1 MIQTNTALY
10 YWIGGG
16 LLLLAFLYFISL
28 YNYLVNLKNRISKNW
43 ANIDVLL
50 KQRNDEL
57 HKLIETCKQ
66 YRDFERSTLEA
77 IVLARNNAQAAQ
89 TKVNMAELGIAESA
103 IRSGL
108 TKLFALAENYPDLK
122 TNQSFLQLQAR
133 ISDLES
139 SIADRRELYNE
150 SVNINNITIEQF
162 PSNLVA
168 HAFHFSSADLL
179 EFSVEEKQDVDV
191 KKLFTSE

>member
-1 MIQTNTALY
+1 MAQPSSSLSI
-10 YWIGGG
+10 WILSG
-16 LLLLAFLYFISL
+16 LFVLGLLYFISL
-28 YNYLVNLKNRISKNW
+28 YNYLVSVKNRVSKSW
-43 ANIDVLL
+43 SNIDVLL

-77 IVLARNNAQAAQ
+77 IVMARNNAQTAQ
-89 TKVNMAELGIAESA
+89 ANANMAELGIAEGA

-122 TNQSFLQLQAR
+122 TSQSFLQLQNR

-162 PSNLVA
+162 PSNLLA
-168 HAFHFSSADLL
+168 RFFHFSSADLL
-179 EFSVEEKQDVDV
+179 EFSTEETRDVDV
-191 KKLFTSE
+191 KQLFNR

>member
-1 MIQTNTALY
+1 MTQTSASLPL
-10 YWIGGG
+10 WILGGI
-16 LLLLAFLYFISL
+16 LILAFLYFISL
-28 YNYLVNLKNRISKNW
+28 YNYLVNLKNRVSKNW

-77 IVLARNNAQAAQ
+77 IVLARNNAQTAQ
-89 TKVNMAELGIAESA
+89 TTANMAELGIAEGA

-122 TNQSFLQLQAR
+122 TNQSFLQLQTR
-133 ISDLES
+133 ISDLEN

-168 HAFHFSSADLL
+168 RLFQFSHADLL
-179 EFSVEEKQDVDV
+179 EFLVEEKKDIDV
-191 KKLFTSE
+191 KQLFRS

>member
-1 MIQTNTALY
+1 MLQTSSSLPL
-10 YWIGGG
+10 WIICGV
-16 LLLLAFLYFISL
+16 LVLAFLYFIYL
-28 YNYLVNLKNRISKNW
+28 YNYLVNLKNKVSKNW
-43 ANIDVLL
+43 ANIDVIL

-57 HKLIETCKQ
+57 HKLIETCIQ

-77 IVLARNNAQAAQ
+77 IVLARNNAQTAQ
-89 TKVNMAELGIAESA
+89 TNVNMAALGIAEGA
-103 IRSGL
+103 IRGGL

-133 ISDLES
+133 ISDLEN

-162 PSNLVA
+162 PSNLIA
-168 HAFHFSSADLL
+168 QLFRFSPADLL
-179 EFSVEEKQDVDV
+179 EFSTEEKKDVDI
-191 KKLFTSE
+191 KHLFVR

>member
-1 MIQTNTALY
+1 MLQINSSLPL
-10 YWIGGG
+10 WIIGG
-16 LLLLAFLYFISL
+16 LSVLALLYFISL
-28 YNYLVNLKNRISKNW
+28 FNYLVNLKNKVSKNW
-43 ANIDVLL
+43 ANIDVIL

-57 HKLIETCKQ
+57 HKLIETCIQ

-77 IVLARNNAQAAQ
+77 IVLARNNAQTAQ
-89 TKVNMAELGIAESA
+89 TNVNMTELGIAESA

-162 PSNLVA
+162 PSNLI
-168 HAFHFSSADLL
+168 AFIFRFSPAELL
-179 EFSVEEKQDVDV
+179 EFSTEEKQDIDV
-191 KKLFTSE
+191 KRLFAR

>member
-1 MIQTNTALY
+1 MIPTNTTLPF
-10 YWIGGG
+10 WIVGG
-16 LLLLAFLYFISL
+16 LLVLALLYFISL
-28 YNYLVNLKNRISKNW
+28 YNYLVSLKNRVAKNW
-43 ANIDVLL
+43 SNIDVLL

-66 YRDFERSTLEA
+66 YRDFERATLEA
-77 IVLARNNAQAAQ
+77 IVLARNNAQTAQ
-89 TKVNMAELGIAESA
+89 TNVNMVELGIAENA

-133 ISDLES
+133 ISDLEN

-162 PSNLVA
+162 PSNLIA
-168 HAFHFSSADLL
+168 RMFRFSHADLL
-179 EFSVEEKQDVDV
+179 EFSTEQKQDVDIN
-191 KKLFTSE
+191 KMFGS

>member
-1 MIQTNTALY
+1 MTQTSSSLPF
-10 YWIGGG
+10 WIFGG
-16 LLLLAFLYFISL
+16 LLILGFLYLVSL
-28 YNYLVNLKNRISKNW
+28 YNYLVSLKNRVSKNW
-43 ANIDVLL
+43 SNIDVLL

-89 TKVNMAELGIAESA
+89 TNVNMTELGIAEGA
-103 IRSGL
+103 IRNGL

-133 ISDLES
+133 ISDLEG

-162 PSNLVA
+162 PSNIIA
-168 HAFHFSSADLL
+168 HVFHFSSADLL
-179 EFSVEEKQDVDV
+179 EFSTEEKKDVDV
-191 KKLFTSE
+191 KKLFTS